1 MTERTLE
8 LFRALNT
15 TRYGRSNLIAAF
27 LGGSVQNRKRELGA
41 LRRDGWLKS
50 PAQQKETANYR
61 YSPRIY
67 ELADKAK
74 TALRKSGASVID
86 WEAEQEFKRELFWHR
101 LMIAD
106 IVWLFKISSA
116 KHGMRFRSRT
126 DILGSKPLS
135 LPCQIEFPL
144 SGGRTVPYNHA
155 LRPDEL
161 LAVEDTYL
169 VIEADRG
176 SERIKSSSADVSS
189 YQRKLLQYRH
199 VYVNRLYQKLWGI
212 QTLFTLHVTLS
223 HEHSQNIMQFMDED
237 LQAKS
242 RGQLFAAFPV
252 LGARDTYPTPIDLLE
267 HPFKR
272 VGYDPL
278 IIGKEIIDGRYRK
291 TSTSV

>member
-1 MTERTLE
+1 MTERTIE

-27 LGGSVQNRKRELGA
+27 LGGSVQNRKRELGS
-41 LRRDGWLKS
+41 LRHTGWLKS

-67 ELADKAK
+67 ELTNKAK
-74 TALRKSGASVID
+74 AALRTAGVSVVN

-116 KHGMRFRSRT
+116 KHGMRFRTKT

-144 SGGRTVPYNHA
+144 SGGRTVPYNRD

-161 LAVEDTYL
+161 LAIDDTFL

-242 RGQLFAAFPV
+242 RGQLFAAFPI
-252 LGARDTYPTPIDLLE
+252 LGATDAYPTPIDLLE

-278 IIGKEIIDGRYRK
+278 IIGKEIIDGRYR
-291 TSTSV
+291 TAATTV

>member
-1 MTERTLE
+1 MNERTVK
-8 LFRALNT
+8 LFEALNT
-15 TRYGRSNLIAAF
+15 TRYGRSNLIAAY
-27 LGGSVQNRKRELGA
+27 LGGSLQNRKRELGN
-41 LRRDGWLKS
+41 LRREGWLKS
-50 PAQQKETANYR
+50 PSQQKDSGNYR
-61 YSPRIY
+61 YTPRIY
-67 ELADKAK
+67 ELTDKAK
-74 TALRKSGASVID
+74 TALRKSGVIVIN

-106 IVWLFKISSA
+106 IVWLFKLSSM

-126 DILGSKPLS
+126 DILGTKPLS
-135 LPCQIEFPL
+135 LPCEIEFPL
-144 SGGRTVPYNHA
+144 SGGRTIPYNHA
-155 LRPDEL
+155 LRPDEIF
-161 LAVEDTYL
+161 AVDDMFL

-223 HEHSQNIMQFMDED
+223 HEHSHNIMQFMDED

-242 RGQLFAAFPV
+242 RGQLFASFPE
-252 LGARDTYPTPIDLLE
+252 LGARDSYPTPIDLLE

-278 IIGKEIIDGRYRK
+278 IIGKEIIDGRYR
-291 TSTSV
+291 TASTSL